1 MVTGLPST
9 LSCLL
14 LATAA
19 AASSASANCT
29 NPNPL
34 LCPPGPFSATMKLSF
49 TGPISPKAA
58 SSPASVHVYGRF
70 RTNTVV
76 GPPIARANVPER
88 ARVVGV

>member
-9 LSCLL
+9 LNCLL

-34 LCPPGPFSATMKLSF
+34 LRPPGPFSATMKLSF
-49 TGPISPKAA
+49 TGPISPNAA

-76 GPPIARANVPER
+76 GPPIATSERAGG
-88 ARVVGV
+88 ARVVDV